1 MPGLRS
7 SRVASGL
14 TRPIGG
20 SLADWPTD
28 EEDNPDDLM
37 DNYYAGGR
45 GRAPAGSRPVES
57 ESSDESSDESESS
70 EANRGTAAQIDVDEL
85 SRTMLNGLI
94 AHAIARKTPIDE
106 KTRADGFLSEFRTIV
121 ASALSQQGIGNVSVE
136 RDLPNLG
143 EILHNIP
150 PPSQR
155 KDMPKRDRMSVMCD
169 IVGAPKSVAQ
179 RVPANLN
186 DDRIFDPSL
195 T

>member
-14 TRPIGG
+14 TRPVGG

-45 GRAPAGSRPVES
+45 GRAPTGES

-85 SRTMLNGLI
+85 SRTILNGLI

-121 ASALSQQGIGNVSVE
+121 ASALSQQGIGNKAVS
-136 RDLPNLG
+136 R
-143 EILHNIP
+143 
-150 PPSQR
+150 
-155 KDMPKRDRMSVMCD
+155 
-169 IVGAPKSVAQ
+169 
-179 RVPANLN
+179 
-186 DDRIFDPSL
+186 
-195 T
+195 